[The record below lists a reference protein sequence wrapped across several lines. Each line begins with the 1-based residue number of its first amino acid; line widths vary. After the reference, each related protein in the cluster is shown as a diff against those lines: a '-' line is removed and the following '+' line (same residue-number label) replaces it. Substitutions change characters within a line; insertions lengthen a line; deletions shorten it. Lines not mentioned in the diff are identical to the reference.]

1 MAIKTIG
8 QAFIDNPRTVWDGTE
23 TIPID
28 DGSTNP
34 AAGLASSLATY
45 AASLVS
51 VPTVP
56 TITAFAETF
65 LDDANAAGVRATLGL
80 GSLATASSIT
90 ASSVSDFSEAVDD
103 RVASLLVAG
112 SNVTLT
118 YNDVANTLTVASTA
132 SIADGDH
139 GDLSSASGV
148 FTIDSDVISAFGRTL
163 TDDADAA
170 TARSTLGLGSLA
182 TASSITASSVSD
194 FSEAVD
200 DRVGALLVA
209 GSNVTLTYNDGA
221 NTLTVASTASVSD
234 GDKGDITVSGSG
246 STFTIDSN
254 VISTFGRTL
263 TDDADA
269 TTARTTLGLGALAT
283 ASSITASSVS
293 DFSEAVDDRVGT
305 LLVAGTDIGI
315 TYNDGANTLTIA
327 STATGGSVGRHM
339 VPVSAG
345 SMAPSVTGGSATLA
359 SLASAANQPDIV
371 SLDFDSTTQEY
382 AQFSVPMPKSWNE
395 GTVTFSAIWSHA
407 ATTTNFGVVWSLQA
421 LAVSDNEAIAQA
433 FGTVQTSTDTGGTTN
448 NVYVSPESSAITIAG
463 TPAAEDVVFFRVSR
477 VTADASDTMAIDA
490 RLQGIKLYI
499 TTDAG
504 TDT

>member
-65 LDDANAAGVRATLGL
+65 LDDTNAAGVRTTLGL

-163 TDDADAA
+163 TDDANAA
-170 TARSTLGLGSLA
+170 AARTTLGLGSLA

-221 NTLTVASTASVSD
+221 NTLTVASTASIAD
-234 GDKGDITVSGSG
+234 GDHGDLS
-246 STFTIDSN
+246 STGGVFTIDSD

-269 TTARTTLGLGALAT
+269 TTARATLGLGSLAT

-327 STATGGSVGRHM
+327 STATSSGIGRHM

-345 SMAPSVTGGSATLA
+345 SMAPSVTGGSATIA

-490 RLQGIKLYI
+490 RLQAIKLYI